1 MNKLEKDI
9 YKIYLKNETHEAFI
23 RKVVTLIRK
32 EIGFKLL
39 TFMIFDKN
47 QKSAKR
53 IFSSNEKK
61 YPVGKYKKLPDNYWA
76 IMTVKKRRSFVGN
89 NKKVIE
95 KYFYDHKVITSLG
108 CEAILNQV
116 VTYNK
121 KTIGCINI
129 LHKKNY
135 FTKTHEKKMTVIS
148 KFIVA
153 LFLDKQKD
161 IK

>member
-9 YKIYLKNETHEAFI
+9 YEIYLKNETHETFI

-61 YPVGKYKKLPDNYWA
+61 YPVGNYKKLPDNYWA
-76 IMTVKKRRSFVGN
+76 VMTVKKRCSFVGN

-95 KYFYDHKVITSLG
+95 KYFYDHKIITSLG

-135 FTKTHEKKMTVIS
+135 FTKTHENKMTIIS

-153 LFLDKQKD
+153 LFLYKQKD

>member
-9 YKIYLKNETHEAFI
+9 YEIYLKNETHEAFI

-47 QKSAKR
+47 QKNAKR

-76 IMTVKKRRSFVGN
+76 VMTVKKRRSFVGN
-89 NKKVIE
+89 NKKVI
-95 KYFYDHKVITSLG
+95 
-108 CEAILNQV
+108 
-116 VTYNK
+116 
-121 KTIGCINI
+121 
-129 LHKKNY
+129 
-135 FTKTHEKKMTVIS
+135 
-148 KFIVA
+148 
-153 LFLDKQKD
+153 
-161 IK
+161 

>member
-9 YKIYLKNETHEAFI
+9 YKIYLKNESHEAFT
-23 RKVVTLIRK
+23 RKVVALIRK

-47 QKSAKR
+47 QKNAKR

-76 IMTVKKRRSFVGN
+76 VMTVKKRCSFVGN
-89 NKKVIE
+89 NKRVIE
-95 KYFYDHKVITSLG
+95 KYFYDHKIITSLG

-135 FTKTHEKKMTVIS
+135 FMLKKENRNQ
-148 KFIVA
+148 
-153 LFLDKQKD
+153 LLL
-161 IK
+161 